1 MEMDLKRKWSPAIRL
16 NNIAQSALRLLMMS
30 VLGFALHFNANAQHN
45 GTMTVSGV
53 VKDATGE
60 PLVGV
65 SVYVNKTTTGT
76 TTNAAGAYALDIPS
90 EQQGI
95 LVYSCIGYT
104 VQRVPV
110 NGRNII
116 DVVLL
121 EDTQLI
127 NEIVVVGYG
136 VQKKESSVAAIAQ
149 VKGDDLSR
157 MNQANIATALSG
169 QVAGVSVIQTNGQPG
184 DEGQTI
190 LIRGKSSWSGS
201 SPLVLV
207 DGVER
212 DFNQIDPSEIETM
225 SVLKDASATAVFGV
239 RGANGVIL
247 ITTKRGKEGR
257 VKVNVTTEAG
267 FKNAINMVK
276 PLNSYETAMIINTA
290 AMNDGAW
297 GSLISD
303 DVIEHYRVHDM
314 PYVYTDTDWQDFML
328 KTGYR
333 QKHNIN
339 VSGGTEFAR
348 VFASIGYLNDT
359 DIINTDKQ
367 KDYDPSYRY
376 NRYNYRF
383 NVDMNLTKTTSISVD
398 AGGYIGIKNA
408 PFETNPQRRFRPI
421 FTLGPMDGVPY
432 YPASVLDEY
441 PDTVRP
447 EEAGFRLGTTELTN
461 SENPYVANSFSG
473 SRSNKVSSINLS
485 VTLKQNLDFITEGL
499 SIKAL
504 VAYNTRSQ
512 WLGTISYDAL
522 SYKLLKDGTWLSRF
536 GRAGNAREETVNL
549 PSVTSDNLNA
559 QMKNYYYEGAINYA
573 RTFGKHDVTAMIVAQ
588 RRKTQN
594 EVAFPSYQ
602 QGVAARATY
611 SFDKRYLFEANLG
624 YNGSEQFSPDKR
636 YGFFPSFAVGYNI
649 HNEKF
654 FKSLRKYIKKAK
666 LRASWGQVGSD
677 AAGERWLFVSEYEN
691 GGSDVYTPGLPGQ
704 QGSTIT
710 PIVESKAANK
720 DATWEV
726 ATKRDIGI
734 ELSFFKNDMLTL
746 NLDFYNEN
754 RDGILLSRGSVPTY
768 VGITSKSVNL
778 GKTKTKGYE
787 IEVRWQYTTPDG
799 DWYFLAKPSLSFSDN
814 RITGKDEPIY
824 LPAYRKDAGY
834 RIGQLKGY
842 HSTGFIQDADA
853 LMTSPAYGGNP
864 IGLGYTEY
872 VDFTG
877 DGVIDKN
884 DMFRL
889 GYSQGYPLYNFGLAL
904 GVTYKRLSLEVLIQG
919 VSDITRY
926 ACDNFAW
933 PLHRLSKQVFEY
945 QLDFWS
951 PDNRSARFPAVHNE
965 AYRQHNNIGDGTIQD
980 VTLYNVSYAR
990 LKNLGVSYQLPER
1003 IVNKVRMS
1011 SASIFLRGSNLFTVC
1026 PGYPLGDPEASD
1038 GGNDIV
1044 NGFYPM
1050 TRTITAGL
1058 QLGF

>member
-1 MEMDLKRKWSPAIRL
+1 MEMDSKRKWSPAVRL
-16 NNIAQSALRLLMMS
+16 KSIAQSALRLLMMS
-30 VLGFALHFNANAQHN
+30 VLGLALHFNANAQHS
-45 GTMTVSGV
+45 GTMTISGV

-65 SVYVNKTTTGT
+65 SVYVDKTTTGT
-76 TTNAAGAYALDIPS
+76 TTNAAGAYVLDIPS
-90 EQQGI
+90 GQQGV

-104 VQRVPV
+104 IQRVPV
-110 NGRNII
+110 NGRKTI
-116 DVVLL
+116 DVVLS
-121 EDTQLI
+121 EDTELI

-290 AMNDGAW
+290 AKNDGTW

-303 DVIEHYRVHDM
+303 DVIEHYRIHDM

-408 PFETNPQRRFRPI
+408 PFETDRQRRFRPI

-447 EEAGFRLGTTELTN
+447 EETGFRLGTTELTN

-485 VTLKQNLDFITEGL
+485 VTLKQNLDFVTEGL
-499 SIKAL
+499 SVKAL
-504 VAYNTRSQ
+504 VSYNTRSQ
-512 WLGTISYDAL
+512 WLSTISYDAL

-549 PSVTSDNLNA
+549 PSVTSDNLDE
-559 QMKNYYYEGAINYA
+559 QMKNYYYEGTINYA

-594 EVAFPSYQ
+594 KVAFPSYQ
-602 QGVAARATY
+602 QGIAARATY

-654 FKSLRKYIKKAK
+654 FKPLRRYVKKAK

-677 AAGERWLFVSEYEN
+677 AAGERWLFVSEYAN
-691 GGSDVYTPGLPGQ
+691 GGGDVYTPGLPGQ
-704 QGSTIT
+704 QGATIT

-746 NLDFYNEN
+746 SLDFYNEN
-754 RDGILLSRGSVPTY
+754 RDGILLNRGSVPTY

-778 GKTKTKGYE
+778 GKTRTKGYE
-787 IEVRWQYTTPDG
+787 IEVKWQYSTPDG
-799 DWYFLAKPSLSFSDN
+799 DWYFFAKPSLSFSDN
-814 RITGKDEPIY
+814 RITGKDEPMY

-877 DGVIDKN
+877 DGIIDKN

-919 VSDITRY
+919 VSDISRY

-990 LKNLGVSYQLPER
+990 LKNLGISYQLPER
-1003 IVNKVRMS
+1003 IVKKVRMS

-1026 PGYPLGDPEASD
+1026 PDYPLGDPEASD